1 MMKRFVS
8 SVAAVTLVLGGV
20 ALYGVATAGAAS
32 APTITVTPNT
42 GLTGGEKVV
51 ITGSGFTAGAS
62 LDAVEC
68 IATATTVAGCAIG
81 SAVPIT
87 ANADGTLPS
96 TNFFVQTGTIGN
108 GTCGTSA
115 TDATCAIAVGT
126 STGTVEAHATIT
138 FGAAPA
144 GPSLTVSPATGLK
157 NGQSVTVTGTGF
169 TPSDSVYVIECLA
182 TATSSAGCNTAGA
195 TPVKVNADGTLP
207 STTFTV
213 VTGTVGTGTCGTTAS
228 NSASCAVT
236 VANASGGD
244 AAAAPITFASVTVA
258 RSLAVRPATRLKNGQ
273 VVKVSGAGFTAN
285 DHVYIVECLTGATS
299 SAKCDLKTLKSVTIS
314 GAGVLRATTFRVV
327 TGKIG
332 TGTCGTTRSNLNHCA
347 ISVANA
353 SKGDSKVA
361 RITFALPKKK

>member
-273 VVKVSGAGFTAN
+273 VVKVS
-285 DHVYIVECLTGATS
+285 DR
-299 SAKCDLKTLKSVTIS
+299 KSV
-314 GAGVLRATTFRVV
+314 V
-327 TGKIG
+327 
-332 TGTCGTTRSNLNHCA
+332 
-347 ISVANA
+347 
-353 SKGDSKVA
+353 
-361 RITFALPKKK
+361 